1 MAQWSE
7 VVTAMGV
14 AWLAK
19 VRTRRPYAA
28 WRHTATPLP
37 LPDRPEKAGSAKRKR
52 SGSSNRPHMLKID
65 EIWRRS
71 TPRARPRLLRLE
83 RMRVSGLAP
92 TRMYDYGAEDGG
104 GSVGSGGMSF
114 ATGRDGELPL
124 PP

>member
-52 SGSSNRPHMLKID
+52 PRSSNRPRVLKNRRHMAAFNA
-65 EIWRRS
+65 
-71 TPRARPRLLRLE
+71 TRAAE
-83 RMRVSGLAP
+83 TETTAAAGADAGERVSS
-92 TRMYDYGAEDGG
+92 DED
-104 GSVGSGGMSF
+104 V
-114 ATGRDGELPL
+114 
-124 PP
+124 